1 MWPRNLAEYES
12 FLQHRYGSLEHNRD
26 RAEHLMARREARHA
40 SDPRDLAEHL
50 MDFQRRRGL
59 VVAPLLDMDY
69 HDRLLWSTEYKRDWA
84 ELTADR
90 EVRHAARL
98 ARKEQRRAAV
108 VRHGMMTRSRTRA
121 NPPALPTR
129 GD

>member
-40 SDPRDLAEHL
+40 SDPRDLGEHL
-50 MDFQRRRGL
+50 TAFQRRRGL
-59 VVAPLLDMDY
+59 ALAPLLDMDY
-69 HDRLLWSTEYKRDWA
+69 HERLLWSNEYKLDWA
-84 ELTADR
+84 ELTAGR

-98 ARKEQRRAAV
+98 ARKEQRRSAH
-108 VRHGMMTRSRTRA
+108 VRHGMKTRSRTRA
-121 NPPALPTR
+121 DSPALPTR